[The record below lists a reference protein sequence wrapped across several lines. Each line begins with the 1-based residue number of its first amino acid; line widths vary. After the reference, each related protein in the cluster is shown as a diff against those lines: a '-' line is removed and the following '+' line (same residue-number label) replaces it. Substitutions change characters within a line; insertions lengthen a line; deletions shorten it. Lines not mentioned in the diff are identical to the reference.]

1 MTPEQYIQKLTDLSL
16 KKSDSM
22 KKILILT
29 KKQAEV
35 ITEDSIEEL
44 QNLIDM
50 KQKLID
56 DINELD
62 DAFEVFFSRLKSI
75 LGIESMEEV
84 RISDYGEVVQLQQA
98 IKTIFET
105 IKGIQNIENEN
116 NMKARDVLESLGGQI
131 RQVKQGKIANNGYN
145 IGGKLPQ
152 QSYYFDTKK

>member
-44 QNLIDM
+44 QNLIDI

-62 DAFEVFFSRLKSI
+62 DAFEVYFSRLKSI

-105 IKGIQNIENEN
+105 IKEIQNVENEN

>member
-16 KKSDSM
+16 KKSDSL

-105 IKGIQNIENEN
+105 IKEIQNVENEN

>member
-29 KKQAEV
+29 KKQSEV
-35 ITEDSIEEL
+35 ITEDSIDEL
-44 QNLIDM
+44 QNLIDI

-62 DAFEVFFSRLKSI
+62 DAFEVYFSRLKSI

-84 RISDYGEVVQLQQA
+84 HISDYGEVVQLQRT

-105 IKGIQNIENEN
+105 IKEIQNVENEN
-116 NMKARDVLESLGGQI
+116 NVKARDVLESLGGQI

>member
-29 KKQAEV
+29 KNQSEV

-44 QNLIDM
+44 QNLIDV

-62 DAFEVFFSRLKSI
+62 DAFEVYFSRLKSI

-84 RISDYGEVVQLQQA
+84 RISDYGEIVQLQQT

-105 IKGIQNIENEN
+105 IKEIQKVENQN

>member
-29 KKQAEV
+29 KKQSEV

-44 QNLIDM
+44 QNLIDI

-62 DAFEVFFSRLKSI
+62 DAFEVYFSRLKSI

-105 IKGIQNIENEN
+105 IKEIQNVENEN

>member
-29 KKQAEV
+29 KKQSEV
-35 ITEDSIEEL
+35 ITEESIEEL
-44 QNLIDM
+44 QNLIDI

-62 DAFEVFFSRLKSI
+62 DAFEVYFSRLKSI

-105 IKGIQNIENEN
+105 IKEIQNVENEN

>member
-29 KKQAEV
+29 KKQSEV

-44 QNLIDM
+44 KNLIDI

-62 DAFEVFFSRLKSI
+62 DAFEVYFSRLKSI

-105 IKGIQNIENEN
+105 IKEIQNVENEN

>member
-44 QNLIDM
+44 QNLIDI

-62 DAFEVFFSRLKSI
+62 DAFEVYFSRLKSI

-84 RISDYGEVVQLQQA
+84 RISDYGEMVQLQQT
-98 IKTIFET
+98 IKTIFQT
-105 IKGIQNIENEN
+105 IKEIQNVENQN

>member
-29 KKQAEV
+29 KKQSEV

-44 QNLIDM
+44 QKLIDI

-62 DAFEVFFSRLKSI
+62 DAFEVYFSRLKSI

-84 RISDYGEVVQLQQA
+84 HISDYGEVVQLQEA
-98 IKTIFET
+98 IKTIFQT
-105 IKGIQNIENEN
+105 IKEIQNVENQN
-116 NMKARDVLESLGGQI
+116 NMRARDVLESLGGQI

>member
-62 DAFEVFFSRLKSI
+62 DAFEVYFSRLKSI

-84 RISDYGEVVQLQQA
+84 RISDYGEVVQLHQA

-105 IKGIQNIENEN
+105 IKEIQNVENEN

-131 RQVKQGKIANNGYN
+131 RQIKQGKIANNGYN

>member
-29 KKQAEV
+29 KKQSEV

-44 QNLIDM
+44 QNLIDI

-62 DAFEVFFSRLKSI
+62 DAFEVYFSRLKSI

-105 IKGIQNIENEN
+105 IKEIQNVENEN

-131 RQVKQGKIANNGYN
+131 RQIKQGKIANNGYN

>member
-105 IKGIQNIENEN
+105 IKEIQNVENEN